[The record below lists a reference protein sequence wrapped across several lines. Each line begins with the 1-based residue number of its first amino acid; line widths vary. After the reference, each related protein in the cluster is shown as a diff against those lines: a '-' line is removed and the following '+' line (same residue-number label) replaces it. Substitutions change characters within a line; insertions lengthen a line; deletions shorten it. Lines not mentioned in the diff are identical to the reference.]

1 MFGGRV
7 CQQKVGIP
15 MHTNYA
21 PLLADLFLYSYEAY
35 FIHGLLK
42 KHKKK
47 LSRSLNFTFRYKD
60 DVFSLSNS
68 RFGDLVDRIYP
79 IEIKDTTD
87 TDRLPS
93 FLDLHLGID
102 NEGRLITK
110 LYNKRDDI
118 IVCDCGHSI
127 YI

>member
-7 CQQKVGIP
+7 CQQKIDIP
-15 MHTNYA
+15 MDTHYA

-68 RFGDLVDRIYP
+68 RFGDFVDRIYP
-79 IEIKDTTD
+79 IETKIPQIHIGF
-87 TDRLPS
+87 LPS
-93 FLDLHLGID
+93 LTYTSELTMRAG
-102 NEGRLITK
+102 
-110 LYNKRDDI
+110 
-118 IVCDCGHSI
+118 
-127 YI
+127 